1 MRKLCLLFAGVV
13 MLAGVAAETIAA
25 DKKAYTPET
34 TKVALLPVL
43 NRSGEKWQELKDKQV
58 TRAQQELTWEFQE
71 RGFAVIPTEAVTG
84 AVKELG
90 INLDDEEEYK
100 RETLYKVGK
109 KVGAD
114 LVAFVIITDT
124 SQKVVS
130 RVFVVQKHGIAKIK
144 AWLVDAKAESPI
156 FSAKVLEARSQ
167 TGVLAP
173 GLQKGSDRQIQA
185 AIDAVRDAF
194 KEFMDSYTVTK
205 TDIRPKK

>member
-1 MRKLCLLFAGVV
+1 MRKLCLLFAVVV

>member
-1 MRKLCLLFAGVV
+1 
-13 MLAGVAAETIAA
+13 
-25 DKKAYTPET
+25 
-34 TKVALLPVL
+34 
-43 NRSGEKWQELKDKQV
+43 
-58 TRAQQELTWEFQE
+58 
-71 RGFAVIPTEAVTG
+71 
-84 AVKELG
+84 
-90 INLDDEEEYK
+90 
-100 RETLYKVGK
+100 
-109 KVGAD
+109 
-114 LVAFVIITDT
+114 VIITDT